1 MRARCSWMTALLLFT
16 SAGCAPDLRDDFPFD
31 GEQPGGNRVSHE
43 ELGGGVWKTKVDAS
57 SKEGWTYFDL
67 DDRAEL
73 GVDEAFSTQAW
84 DLAFQRFKII
94 TNSGVSGPGAVGVVA
109 LKNASFDAVSAAPQ
123 QEYLADRP
131 DGSDGNG
138 DVDSVFLEGDGW
150 YAYDL
155 IKHKL
160 APNRVVYVVQSG
172 AGRYFKLEMLGYYDD
187 AGTAGV
193 LTFRWAEVPAP

>member
-1 MRARCSWMTALLLFT
+1 MRARHALVTAALLHF
-16 SAGCAPDLRDDFPFD
+16 GCAPDLRDDFPFD
-31 GEQPGGNRVSHE
+31 GEQPGGNRVAHE
-43 ELGGGVWKTKVDAS
+43 DAGDGVRKTKVDAS
-57 SKEGWTYFDL
+57 SKEAWTYLDL
-67 DDRAEL
+67 DGPAEL
-73 GVDEAFSTQAW
+73 SVDEALETQAW

-109 LKNASFDAVSAAPQ
+109 LGGGSFEALTAAPKQ
-123 QEYLADRP
+123 GYLPDRP
-131 DGSDGNG
+131 DGNDANG

-155 IKHKL
+155 IKHRL
-160 APNRVVYVVQSG
+160 AVNPVLYVVQSG
-172 AGRYFKLEMLGYYDD
+172 EGRYFKLQMLGYYDD